1 MLGLLA
7 GLLLPDLALALRPHL
22 PLLIATLLFVSALRI
37 GPRAAYGG
45 ISDLGQS
52 VWIVLLYQ
60 GIAPR
65 DEFIHEG
72 SLGLKGKEK
81 KTEEY
86 SLFELSLSSAMRG
99 MEDEDT
105 IYSEADL
112 NEKFG

>member
-1 MLGLLA
+1 MSTAERIIQELSG
-7 GLLLPDLALALRPHL
+7 LRPERQSEVL
-22 PLLIATLLFVSALRI
+22 DFIEFV
-37 GPRAAYGG
+37 
-45 ISDLGQS
+45 
-52 VWIVLLYQ
+52 
-60 GIAPR
+60 
-65 DEFIHEG
+65 
-72 SLGLKGKEK
+72 KGKEK